1 MLNRVVFPEPF
12 GPISPAMLP
21 GSTSI
26 VQPLSA
32 CTPPNA
38 FETPSVRSSAVI
50 TRSLN
55 PQDRS
60 RSCRPP
66 APRRRARRR
75 QGPGRA
81 LTPSQYAAPFILTGR
96 ALPVLAVPRSAAR
109 PRRLDDPDA
118 LGRLPRGGQDL
129 DELAARKP
137 LEHEVGGPDVLAA
150 RPAGNVLVPQ
160 DRSLDGVE
168 RR

>member
-60 RSCRPP
+60 R
-66 APRRRARRR
+66 ARRR

-129 DELAARKP
+129 D
-137 LEHEVGGPDVLAA
+137 
-150 RPAGNVLVPQ
+150 
-160 DRSLDGVE
+160 
-168 RR
+168 